1 MKKILTLFFCALIP
15 FFAKAQ
21 DASISEF
28 FGAEMKFYAQ
38 QFDGQDYLI
47 LSFKSSEDCIP
58 LNQTEM
64 KLEFFN
70 GEIVKLE
77 GYGVN
82 SKTEISGYQGQYYSS
97 SSEKVIIVLR
107 FDLTEHDVEN
117 FESGIKNIA
126 IYTVP
131 KVFRRTYDKDKIG
144 KKIYNAFKEQKN
156 LF

>member
-1 MKKILTLFFCALIP
+1 
-15 FFAKAQ
+15 
-21 DASISEF
+21 
-28 FGAEMKFYAQ
+28 
-38 QFDGQDYLI
+38 
-47 LSFKSSEDCIP
+47 
-58 LNQTEM
+58 M